1 MSVTDEK
8 LNRRLEDLRLILKD
22 FLKVIKVVSM
32 YPEDNPLPQSLRR
45 TFAERLVDLVED
57 YGQLGFRVKDDHI
70 TFGGEII
77 FTDRSRE
84 ESLAGMFFETGIVAF
99 TFKPGLEVDNVYGLL
114 DAVKLFQNS
123 NRRTADLAA
132 ILWEAEIGH
141 FGFETVEDVS
151 LQQYEKDVLKRD
163 MSPLGD
169 GDDGGEAISDEDLA
183 KYRAIFDA
191 SAPDDEDPTD
201 SGRNLGVE
209 EGYLPSD
216 SSKIDL
222 AEYGS
227 VLSSGDDNLDSVLK
241 IAEAVDAMGFEDG
254 PAHGSDLPDTKLI
267 LNDAHQLSEEE
278 EDQVVSLLTRD
289 AELSE
294 YEVVCELLKEILH
307 QESEIT
313 DFSESVTICEKC
325 LTEFVSAGKL
335 TFAADLMRY
344 FGTLEGEIR
353 SERPM
358 WAERLKEARITA
370 GGRERLTVLCS
381 ALNEYS
387 QLGAH
392 ELRRYLDNFNWEA
405 LMGITDMLGNL
416 THDVHRHAVRDYLT
430 EQGRDRVPIV
440 AQGIFDKHP
449 RVVIASVAILAN
461 IGSSD
466 ALKYLSKVVEHDDVE
481 VRLTLAA
488 ELADCPSDECIGILR
503 QLVTDGDA
511 QVRREAVG
519 AMVARRGQ
527 PAFDALAEII
537 TDEKFYSLGT
547 DDQRAILV
555 AYSTLGGD
563 AAVDNLVRLGTK
575 PNLFS
580 NRRLSFYRE
589 AAFEALSH
597 NRGEKAERTLV
608 KLSGN
613 WRSDI
618 KAHAKAALQKRREL
632 IYGESNE

>member
-1 MSVTDEK
+1 MSVTDDK
-8 LNRRLEDLRLILKD
+8 LNRRIEDLRLILKD
-22 FLKVIKVVSM
+22 FLKVIRVVSM

-57 YGQLGFRVKDDHI
+57 YGQLGFRVKGDHI
-70 TFGGEII
+70 TFGGETV

-84 ESLAGMFFETGIVAF
+84 ECLAEMFFETGVVAF
-99 TFKPGLEVDNVYGLL
+99 TFKPELEVDDVNRLL

-163 MSPLGD
+163 MTPASDG
-169 GDDGGEAISDEDLA
+169 GDDGEAISEADLQ

-191 SAPDDEDPTD
+191 SAPIDEDPTD
-201 SGRNLGVE
+201 SGRIVAVE
-209 EGYLPSD
+209 EGYLASD
-216 SSKIDL
+216 SSKIDM

-227 VLSSGDDNLDSVLK
+227 ILGTGDNSLDSVLK
-241 IAEAVDAMGFEDG
+241 ISEAVEAMGFEDV

-278 EDQVVSLLTRD
+278 EEQVVSILARD
-289 AELSE
+289 AEFGE
-294 YEVVCELLKEILH
+294 YEAVCELLKEILH

-313 DFSESVTICEKC
+313 DFNESVTICEKC
-325 LTEFVSAGKL
+325 LSEFLSAGKL
-335 TFAADLMRY
+335 TYAADLLRY

-353 SERPM
+353 TPRPM

-370 GGRERLTVLCS
+370 GSRERLSVLCN
-381 ALNEYS
+381 ALNEYPH
-387 QLGAH
+387 LGAH
-392 ELRRYLDNFNWEA
+392 ELRRYLDNFDWEA

-440 AQGIFDKHP
+440 AKGIFDKQSQ
-449 RVVIASVAILAN
+449 VVIASVAILAN

-466 ALKYLSKVVEHDDVE
+466 ALKYLSKAVEHDDIE
-481 VRLTLAA
+481 VRRTLAA
-488 ELADCPSDECIGILR
+488 ELAECPSDECIGILR
-503 QLVTDGDA
+503 RLVIDSDA
-511 QVRREAVG
+511 EVRREAVR

-537 TDEKFYSLGT
+537 ADGKFYSLGT

-563 AAVDNLVRLGTK
+563 AAVDTLVRLGTK
-575 PNLFS
+575 PNPFG
-580 NRRLSFYRE
+580 NQRLSIYRE

-608 KLSGN
+608 NLAGN

-632 IYGESNE
+632 IYGESND